1 MQTLFSAGSKD
12 ISARFHPIKPY
23 GLRTQFRFGYGSKHD
38 GDLFDMTI
46 CNDCVDTIAE
56 TMANLCEVSPIVQ
69 FNEDLLYG
77 DDDCDDDDFTD
88 DCDGNSPLY
97 S

>member
-1 MQTLFSAGSKD
+1 
-12 ISARFHPIKPY
+12 
-23 GLRTQFRFGYGSKHD
+23 
-38 GDLFDMTI
+38 MTI

-77 DDDCDDDDFTD
+77 DDDCDDDAFTD

>member
-1 MQTLFSAGSKD
+1 MFICNKCKRVFPDLEG
-12 ISARFHPIKPY
+12 Y

-46 CNDCVDTIAE
+46 CNDCVDAIAE

-88 DCDGNSPLY
+88 DCDGDSPLY